1 MSEYRIPAVDRAI
14 EVLGAMETR
23 REPVTLRELSDQ
35 LEIPKSTV
43 YRILNSLEAGAM
55 VARMESGSYVLG
67 PRLLRLAQAVTQG
80 FDLVSLAKPVM
91 DELAR
96 QQGATV
102 KLSVLD
108 SGSAL
113 VVAAA
118 IGQATFTVSTQVGT
132 RFPLHAGAAS
142 KTLAAWLEARELE
155 KLLPAK
161 LERFT
166 DLTVVRRADLVREFA
181 TIRAQGFAK
190 DEGEH
195 NAGVHAYA
203 APIFDAEGKCVAA
216 MSMPF
221 FGSESSAHAQ
231 ELLNALLIA
240 GERLSQSLGAAPRLK
255 RA

>member
-1 MSEYRIPAVDRAI
+1 MSEHRIPAVDRAI
-14 EVLGAMETR
+14 EVLGAIETR
-23 REPVTLRELSDQ
+23 SHPTTLRELSEE

-43 YRILNSLEAGAM
+43 YRIMNSLEAGRM
-55 VARMESGSYVLG
+55 VVRIESGSYVLG
-67 PRLLRLAQAVTQG
+67 PRLLQLAQSVSQG

-96 QQGATV
+96 QQAATV

-108 SGSAL
+108 SGTAL

-118 IGQATFTVSTQVGT
+118 IGTATFSVSTQVGT

-142 KTLAAWLEARELE
+142 KMLAAWLESRELDR
-155 KLLPAK
+155 LLPAK

-166 DLTVVRRADLVREFA
+166 EATVLRKADLLREFA
-181 TIRAQGFAK
+181 AIRAQGYAK

-203 APIFDAEGKCVAA
+203 APIFDAEGKCIAA
-216 MSMPF
+216 MSVPF
-221 FGSESSAHAQ
+221 FGSESSTQ
-231 ELLNALLIA
+231 VEKLLKALLIA
-240 GERLSQSLGAAPRLK
+240 SDQLGQFLGAAPRSK